1 MEATLTQKLLNE
13 EQTDLF
19 DQGDKGEFTQE
30 MVPDEAIHTAR
41 VASSLLGICI
51 GIFIQGSTLALS
63 YLLTVF
69 VGFEDTALSDRVCYT
84 VALVW
89 SVVSSM
95 MGVTVLLLMRSILI
109 TAFYSTHSDI
119 EHNTTLEAKEELMA
133 QIIDIIQKYYTIG
146 SLFGFGLS
154 WTVADYL
161 LGLKG
166 HLYPSFAT
174 LSIAIVWYIC
184 PSTKCASF
192 KGHCG
197 KIQDEDGKDHLGPN
211 NDISAALDL
220 EHPASQQ
227 AQG

>member
-1 MEATLTQKLLNE
+1 METMLMQKLLDK
-13 EQTDLF
+13 EQTKVF
-19 DQGDKGEFTQE
+19 DKRDKGEFEQE

-69 VGFEDTALSDRVCYT
+69 VGFEDDALSDRVCYT

-95 MGVTVLLLMRSILI
+95 MGVSVLLLMRSILI
-109 TAFYSTHSDI
+109 TAFYSTHDSDI
-119 EHNTTLEAKEELMA
+119 EHNTRTLEAQEELMA
-133 QIIDIIQKYYTIG
+133 QIIDITQKYYTIG

-161 LGLKG
+161 LGLKRPPLSKFRNSINCHCLV
-166 HLYPSFAT
+166 HLFFHQVRLLQRP
-174 LSIAIVWYIC
+174 LR
-184 PSTKCASF
+184 
-192 KGHCG
+192 
-197 KIQDEDGKDHLGPN
+197 QDPR
-211 NDISAALDL
+211 
-220 EHPASQQ
+220 
-227 AQG
+227 